1 MPCLL
6 AILALFIPRVVIVLL
21 VIFSDYIG
29 RGFQGTPAY
38 PLIPLLGFI
47 FMPITTLAYALAM
60 NENNRSVDGLYLVVL
75 ILAVLL
81 DLGVL
86 GGGER
91 ARRTRYRVV
100 RVERRRA

>member
-38 PLIPLLGFI
+38 PLFPLLGFI

-60 NENNRSVDGLYLVVL
+60 NENGGSVSGLYLVVL
-75 ILAVLL
+75 VVAVLL

-86 GGGER
+86 GGGES
-91 ARRTRYRVV
+91 ARRTRYKIVKVRRVD
-100 RVERRRA
+100 